1 MQDLDIKLNKLH
13 IFIIKKIMPKHL
25 LKDIIL
31 VISFM
36 FIAVSL
42 SAQNPKYQKE
52 NFKVWGK
59 CDMCKTLIE
68 KTVKSIEGIK
78 TARWNVVNGKMK
90 VKFNPELTNLDDIH
104 KAIALVGYD
113 TELYKATDESYNN
126 LHFCCKYERE

>member
-1 MQDLDIKLNKLH
+1 MRI
-13 IFIIKKIMPKHL
+13 
-25 LKDIIL
+25 LKFL
-31 VISFM
+31 TFISFLLL
-36 FIAVSL
+36 FFVS
-42 SAQNPKYQKE
+42 SAQKPRYEKE

>member
-1 MQDLDIKLNKLH
+1 MRILKFLSFLS
-13 IFIIKKIMPKHL
+13 FL
-25 LKDIIL
+25 LL
-31 VISFM
+31 FV
-36 FIAVSL
+36 VS
-42 SAQNPKYQKE
+42 SAQKPKYQKE
-52 NFKVWGK
+52 DFKVWGK

-126 LHFCCKYERE
+126 LHHCCKYERPTEKK

>member
-1 MQDLDIKLNKLH
+1 MLE
-13 IFIIKKIMPKHL
+13 
-25 LKDIIL
+25 IL
-31 VISFM
+31 FSISF
-36 FIAVSL
+36 FFTGGNIIDTKINL
-42 SAQNPKYQKE
+42 HKYEKE

-68 KTVKSIEGIK
+68 KTVKSIDGVK
-78 TARWNVVNGKMK
+78 TARWNMINGNMK

>member
-1 MQDLDIKLNKLH
+1 MRILKFLTFLS
-13 IFIIKKIMPKHL
+13 FL
-25 LKDIIL
+25 LL
-31 VISFM
+31 F
-36 FIAVSL
+36 FVS
-42 SAQNPKYQKE
+42 SAQKPRYEKE

>member
-1 MQDLDIKLNKLH
+1 MRILKFLTFLS
-13 IFIIKKIMPKHL
+13 FL
-25 LKDIIL
+25 LL
-31 VISFM
+31 F
-36 FIAVSL
+36 FVS
-42 SAQNPKYQKE
+42 SAQKPKYQKE
-52 NFKVWGK
+52 DFKVWGK
-59 CDMCKTLIE
+59 CEMCKTLIE

-126 LHFCCKYERE
+126 LHFCCKYERPKEKE

>member
-1 MQDLDIKLNKLH
+1 MRILKFLTFLS
-13 IFIIKKIMPKHL
+13 FLLLFFVSSAKK
-25 LKDIIL
+25 
-31 VISFM
+31 
-36 FIAVSL
+36 
-42 SAQNPKYQKE
+42 PKYQKE
-52 NFKVWGK
+52 DFKVWGK

-126 LHFCCKYERE
+126 LHFCCKYERPTEKK